1 VRRHFSKVPILLQKA
16 KEDGPVDHGRAPK
29 QTWNVR
35 LEPGF
40 GGVVVGDGIQDYR
53 SIDDPV

>member
-1 VRRHFSKVPILLQKA
+1 MA